1 MDKSEFIEKIAD
13 RYASIMKSEMINLLK
28 EDYNTVLE
36 DNIDFDLL
44 FQTYLEEYTNKTYP
58 PPAWFKQR
66 AKKKIQPISNEY
78 EIRDLVVVLPNGVE
92 YLFAYQYPFETEQQA
107 IESIVRRFYKKD
119 YKLYRVVK
127 EYDFEKDNNGIEKGW
142 FRYRQEINLG

>member
-44 FQTYLEEYTNKTYP
+44 FQTYLEEYSNKTYP

-66 AKKKIQPISNEY
+66 AKKKIIQSTAKI
-78 EIRDLVVVLPNGVE
+78 EIRDLVVVLPNGTE

-107 IESIVRRFYKKD
+107 IDSIVRRFYGKE
-119 YKLYRVVK
+119 YKLFRVVK
-127 EYDFEKDNNGIEKGW
+127 EYDFKKDINGVEHGW
-142 FRYRQEINLG
+142 FRYRQEINL